1 MTSKRDVQLVRLA
14 CKWRW
19 LTAEEGEDCLA
30 LSHRLGATVAME
42 EIIRRRGYLDA
53 DALRTLGD
61 AADRAT
67 AHRRAPRTAGVAPRG
82 EQTVVRAVD
91 FEALRR
97 GDLAAA
103 LG

>member
-53 DALRTLGD
+53 DAPVLLLDAETGEPVARESLLRSASGTL
-61 AADRAT
+61 RFSSCE
-67 AHRRAPRTAGVAPRG
+67 RYQRCSSS
-82 EQTVVRAVD
+82 
-91 FEALRR
+91 
-97 GDLAAA
+97 
-103 LG
+103 